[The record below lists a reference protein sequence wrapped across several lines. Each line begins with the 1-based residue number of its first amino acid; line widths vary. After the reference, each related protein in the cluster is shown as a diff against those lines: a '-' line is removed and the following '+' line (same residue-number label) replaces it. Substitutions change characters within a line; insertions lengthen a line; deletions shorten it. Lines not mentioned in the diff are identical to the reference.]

1 MKVPDSHLP
10 TPEFR
15 ARLERKLV
23 LALRRNRTMAP
34 MTRSAVHWLKIAAVL
49 MAAVGLGA
57 VAGVASAQ
65 VQDARQSEQLLAAA
79 RADVDL
85 AKMRVELARSH
96 AATLKERYRLG
107 LTGREVVASA
117 EAEEHR
123 MVSEL
128 ATAELNLE
136 EIRGSSAPP
145 RNDIAA
151 PLVKGRDFV
160 TERIML
166 RLDAVQKSLAVSEA
180 ALAEAENRNR
190 LGVASGL
197 VVMESRAEVTQHR
210 AELELLSD
218 RMELRQEF
226 LKNPVDAGTITR
238 REQRLELTRAIRVAE
253 VRQHLVQTRLGHVRE
268 RHRLGQADQVELL
281 RADLAAS
288 EASLDLQRLR
298 LQLSTLDEAGG

>member
-1 MKVPDSHLP
+1 MIVPDSHLP

-23 LALRRNRTMAP
+23 RTLRRDRFRAP
-34 MTRSAVHWLKIAAVL
+34 VARAAVHWLKIAALLV
-49 MAAVGLGA
+49 AAVGLGA

-85 AKMRVELARSH
+85 AEMRVELARSH
-96 AATLKERYRLG
+96 AAMVKERYRLG
-107 LTGREVVASA
+107 LTDRKVVAAA

-123 MVSEL
+123 MASEL
-128 ATAELNLE
+128 ATARLNLE
-136 EIRGSSAPP
+136 EVRASAAPP

-151 PLVKGRDFV
+151 PLVRGRDFV
-160 TERIML
+160 NDRILL
-166 RLDAVQKSLAVSEA
+166 RLDAVQTSLAAAES

-190 LGVASGL
+190 LGVASGI
-197 VVMESRAEVTQHR
+197 VVLEARAEVIQHR

-226 LKNPVDAGTITR
+226 LQTPVDAGTITR

-253 VRQHLVQTRLGHVRE
+253 ERQRLAQTRLGHVRE
-268 RHRLGQADQVELL
+268 RHQVGQADQVELL

-298 LQLSTLDEAGG
+298 LQLSALDEAGA